1 MYNFYF
7 FLILSTL
14 IFPFCVFLRK
24 NILQSITVVEEI
36 LISQVIIF
44 IFFILFYVFVEKGKF
59 SSFLKKLTTNK
70 NGIFGK
76 LIIYDVLISVSIVL
90 SGYILIKQKVIYG
103 ESMKTAFQLIL
114 IALIS
119 CLYKNIMNW
128 KFIIG
133 LIFIITGIFF
143 LESGNKLEL

>member
-59 SSFLKKLTTNK
+59 RSFLKKLTTNK

-128 KFIIG
+128 KFIVG